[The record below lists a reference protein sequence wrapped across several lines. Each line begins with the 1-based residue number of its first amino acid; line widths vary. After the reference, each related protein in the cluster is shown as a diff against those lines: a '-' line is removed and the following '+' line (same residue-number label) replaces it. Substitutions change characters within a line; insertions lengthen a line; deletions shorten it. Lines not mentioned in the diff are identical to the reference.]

1 MENKS
6 MDDNGYQRVG
16 FLDIYT
22 LFIIHWVKNLD
33 IYKLSIKVRVFIIY
47 YYLLINKKIK

>member
-33 IYKLSIKVRVFIIY
+33 IHKLSIKVRVFNGYSLSIIIY
-47 YYLLINKKIK
+47 